1 MLFFAAMM
9 NYIDRNTLPVVAPL
23 VAKELNFNP
32 AEMGVIFS
40 AFFMG
45 YVAFCFIGGAS
56 SDWLGVKKVYALAM
70 SVWSLFC
77 GMTIVATGFTS
88 LLIYRVIF
96 GMGEGPMASVSNKM
110 IRDWVPREEVGR
122 TLAVAIHIGNS
133 VGAGA
138 AGPLVGL
145 LVIGSNWRIPFIV
158 VTLVGFAW
166 VAAWAWFATDTPAT
180 NRFVSPSELKLIESS
195 RAAHAASTGAGD
207 EHGVGHYLAMPAIL
221 AVAAGFFGSNY
232 INYYIASWMP
242 SYLMDVQH
250 VALKNAA
257 LMVAVPPMMGVLG
270 NLVGGFGGDW
280 LPRKTSAPILSC
292 KIIVIVGLVVSA
304 CSLAAVNS
312 VTTVNGALV
321 LLSTAR
327 FFESMVPVNCWLLVQ
342 ELVPQ
347 SRTGAVGGYMHMLS
361 NTSGIIGPAATGF
374 MIQYT
379 GAYGL
384 SFLVAGGLVIAGAL
398 AVLLFVR
405 TPRAAASR
413 RATDREAE

>member
-1 MLFFAAMM
+1 MSWKVYEPA
-9 NYIDRNTLPVVAPL
+9 VAEKK
-23 VAKELNFNP
+23 VRP
-32 AEMGVIFS
+32 AVTIS
-40 AFFMG
+40 L
-45 YVAFCFIGGAS
+45 AFCGRAGGEKRRRLKIMVRPENIAGGLA
-56 SDWLGVKKVYALAM
+56 WWKRGAKV
-70 SVWSLFC
+70 
-77 GMTIVATGFTS
+77 S
-88 LLIYRVIF
+88 LL
-96 GMGEGPMASVSNKM
+96 
-110 IRDWVPREEVGR
+110 DWWLWNQVP
-122 TLAVAIHIGNS
+122 
-133 VGAGA
+133 
-138 AGPLVGL
+138 
-145 LVIGSNWRIPFIV
+145 
-158 VTLVGFAW
+158 VT
-166 VAAWAWFATDTPAT
+166 
-180 NRFVSPSELKLIESS
+180 
-195 RAAHAASTGAGD
+195 
-207 EHGVGHYLAMPAIL
+207 
-221 AVAAGFFGSNY
+221 
-232 INYYIASWMP
+232 
-242 SYLMDVQH
+242 
-250 VALKNAA
+250 
-257 LMVAVPPMMGVLG
+257 LG